1 VVLQQVAIRLK
12 GINNMGLFYKASKKQ
27 LLEARN
33 KIYLTVGIPAL
44 KNKGFE
50 ELPFRTP
57 WFGKNN
63 LGDYTYELCRL
74 NERNELE
81 MITAHITKG
90 DSWIKIYLNIFKL
103 VPELKKLD
111 QLKGLPLIQFYLP
124 PNKLT
129 EMRLRIDDFEGMPL
143 FRKVEYKI
151 KSYYTESGF
160 QERVDELS
168 KLIESDL
175 NNIDYF
181 IKRWH
186 ELHTPMVTDW
196 EGKMIK

>member
-1 VVLQQVAIRLK
+1 
-12 GINNMGLFYKASKKQ
+12 MGLFYRVSNKQ
-27 LLEARN
+27 LLQARN
-33 KIYLTVGIPAL
+33 NIYLKKGIPTL
-44 KNKGFE
+44 KDQGFE
-50 ELPFRTP
+50 ELPFHAP

-74 NERNELE
+74 NDRHELE
-81 MITAHITKG
+81 IITTHITKG
-90 DSWIKIYLNIFKL
+90 DLWIKIYLNIFKL

-124 PNKLT
+124 PNSLT
-129 EMRLRIDDFEGMPL
+129 EMRLRIDDFKGMPL
-143 FRKVEYKI
+143 FRTVEHKI
-151 KSYYTESGF
+151 KPFYTENGF
-160 QERVDELS
+160 QDRVDELS

-186 ELHTPMVTDW
+186 ELHKPMVTDW
-196 EGKMIK
+196 EGKRIE